1 MKSNPVTEKDPFR
14 NSILRLLGKPFQ
26 NVYLD
31 VSHHTQNCN
40 YSLESIG
47 REKNILDKI
56 GWFTHFISNLL
67 HRICGDCGSIIQLHF
82 VKKDSGNLPDH
93 IDVLCSIRYCHEDP
107 QWI

>member
-14 NSILRLLGKPFQ
+14 NSILRLLGKSFQ

-47 REKNILDKI
+47 RDIL
-56 GWFTHFISNLL
+56 FYFISNLL

-93 IDVLCSIRYCHEDP
+93 IHVLCSIRYCHEDP